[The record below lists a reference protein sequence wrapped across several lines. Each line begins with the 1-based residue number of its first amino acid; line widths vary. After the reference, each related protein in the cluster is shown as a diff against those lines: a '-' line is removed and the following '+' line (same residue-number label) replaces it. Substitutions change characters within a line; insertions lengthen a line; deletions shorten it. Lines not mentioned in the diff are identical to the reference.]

1 MSKLTNAEKEKLY
14 DDEIAPVL
22 LQLAKLAQD
31 NGLSFVAGVE
41 WEPGEVGKTAALEAD
56 ASAGMREAY
65 RALSRGP
72 MTGGLIAITVTK
84 P

>member
-1 MSKLTNAEKEKLY
+1 MAKLTVAEKEKLY

-22 LQLAKLAQD
+22 LQLARLAQD

-41 WEPGEVGKTAALEAD
+41 WEPGEIGETTALEAEV
-56 ASAGMREAY
+56 SEGMRAAREAL
-65 RALSRGP
+65 RLGR